1 MATIFSNNPYY
12 LPFPEE
18 RRRAPFLEQASEHF
32 IKNALCQFWQN
43 LVGSGEVE
51 NIKSFKE
58 RLTEAGQNV
67 IRKALYYVD
76 S

>member
-1 MATIFSNNPYY
+1 M
-12 LPFPEE
+12 
-18 RRRAPFLEQASEHF
+18 
-32 IKNALCQFWQN
+32 
-43 LVGSGEVE
+43 VGSGEVE
-51 NIKSFKE
+51 NIKSFNE